1 MANALTG
8 QVAVISDMRDGW
20 EELAD
25 ESCPVLIGKLV
36 RKNGMECYH
45 TDAPLLVR
53 WPALAT
59 RHGTSWWWN
68 ADDLSAQTI
77 RAFDR
82 TSDLPAGS
90 SFIFPPRSRWATP
103 PLTTEHPA
111 TLAQRMSA
119 FTYHPLVYEA
129 EGTADSALEGNDAA
143 IIASCSARTFLQS
156 KLLGQNSSVLHQ
168 QLHKEVL
175 RDFATL
181 GMKIRNKLRDHTAK
195 THKAD
200 STRTVRA
207 LGLYVR
213 CVWCVSQN
221 TNATVVYAEN
231 VTLRGRGAARH

>member
-20 EELAD
+20 EELAG
-25 ESCPVLIGKLV
+25 ESCCSVLIGKLV

-129 EGTADSALEGNDAA
+129 EDAA
-143 IIASCSARTFLQS
+143 ITASGSARTFLQS

-181 GMKIRNKLRDHTAK
+181 GMKMRNKLRDHTAK

-200 STRTVRA
+200 STRTVHA

-221 TNATVVYAEN
+221 TNATVDYAEN